1 MMPTSYN
8 FLHDL
13 AVRLFIFYCFFSY
26 LSTQSTSLISNGL
39 SVTLNGVP
47 YYVSPYAAGRVTV
60 NAIALS
66 KSTSVNGIYP
76 ITVVQATVSSSELP
90 GLLKNFSSSDDVFQT
105 AFTQGMPKVLPK
117 SPRIPF
123 PPLLKFQLLQLIQ
136 LHQ

>member
-13 AVRLFIFYCFFSY
+13 AVRLFVFYYLFSY
-26 LSTQSTSLISNGL
+26 VSTQSISLISNGL

-47 YYVSPYAAGRVTV
+47 YYVSPYAAVRVTA

-66 KSTSVNGIYP
+66 KSTSVNGYYP

-105 AFTQGMPKVLPK
+105 AFTQGMQKAP
-117 SPRIPF
+117 S
-123 PPLLKFQLLQLIQ
+123 
-136 LHQ
+136 